1 MKTLWQ
7 RRKMWLIAG
16 AVVLALALA
25 ALLLPRL
32 MTPPA
37 AESAGLRPTVAGQ
50 APAPN
55 DTTTAESRALVTVG
69 DLTSEASAGGVL
81 VARRA
86 AALAPATG
94 GTVAET
100 PVEVGDVVSA
110 GDALL
115 RLETAELE
123 RAVAQAQQALLAQ
136 EAALATLAAAATPVQ
151 LAAADA
157 AVHSA
162 QAQLDDLLDGAGEQ
176 EIAAAE
182 ADARAAQADLAAAA
196 ARLQDAS
203 APPDANALRA
213 AQLELEAAQAAATT
227 AAQQH
232 STILVTEPNQFLDAE
247 TLAQLEVQ
255 VRAAAQQANADL
267 AAAQQAYDD
276 LVNGDP
282 SSLAARQA
290 AVASAAAQADAA
302 QAQLDLLRAGPSAAD
317 LAAARSSLAQAELQR
332 ERLASGPNEADRTR
346 SEVAVEQARLR
357 WQRAEH
363 ALAEATLTA
372 PFDGVVTAVHVQPGE
387 TAAGVA
393 VELVDLATL
402 EVRLEV
408 DEVDIAQVAVG
419 QEALVTL
426 ETWPNAAIPATVTAV
441 VPQPVGGSDLVVYE
455 VFLSLGAS
463 ELPLRAGMTADATL
477 TVGAVSDALLLPS
490 AAIAI
495 DRTAGTYSVQRI
507 ARGVDGAEEIVATA
521 VTVGRRSGGFTEIT
535 SGLESGDEVII
546 ASSIPLEGIPQ
557 PGDERQRTP

>member
-7 RRKMWLIAG
+7 QRKKWIIAG
-16 AVVLALALA
+16 AVVLALA
-25 ALLLPRL
+25 ALLLPSL

-37 AESAGLRPTVAGQ
+37 TESAGLRSTVAGQ
-50 APAPN
+50 VSSAN
-55 DTTTAESRALVTVG
+55 DNTTTDSRAVVTVG
-69 DLTSEASAGGVL
+69 DLTSEASAGGTV

-86 AALAPATG
+86 AALAPTTG
-94 GTVAET
+94 GTVAAT

-123 RAVAQAQQALLAQ
+123 RAVAEAQQALIAQ
-136 EAALATLAAAATPVQ
+136 EAALATLTAAATPAQ

-157 AVHSA
+157 AVASA
-162 QAQLDDLLDGAGEQ
+162 HAQLDDLLDGGSEQ

-182 ADARAAQADLAAAA
+182 ADVRAAQADLAAAS

-203 APPDANALRA
+203 APADADALRA

-247 TLAQLEVQ
+247 MLARMEEQA
-255 VRAAAQQANADL
+255 RAAAQQANADL

-282 SSLAARQA
+282 ASLAARQA

-302 QAQLDLLRAGPSAAD
+302 QAQLDLLRVGPSAAD
-317 LAAARSSLAQAELQR
+317 EAGARSSLAQAELQR
-332 ERLASGPNEADRTR
+332 ERLTSGPSEVDRTR
-346 SEVAVEQARLR
+346 SEVAVEQARIRL
-357 WQRAEH
+357 QRAERN
-363 ALAEATLTA
+363 LAEATLLA
-372 PFDGVVTAVHVQPGE
+372 PFDGVVTAVHVRPGE
-387 TAAGVA
+387 TAAGAA
-393 VELVDLATL
+393 VELVDLDSL

-408 DEVDIAQVAVG
+408 DEVDIAQVATG

-426 ETWPNAAIPATVTAV
+426 ETWPDADIPATVTAI
-441 VPQPVGGSDLVVYE
+441 VPEPVSGSDLVVYE
-455 VFLSLGAS
+455 VFLSLGAT
-463 ELPLRAGMTADATL
+463 ELPLRAGMSADGTL
-477 TVGAVSDALLLPS
+477 TVGAISNALLLPS
-490 AAIAI
+490 EAIAI
-495 DRTAGTYSVQRI
+495 DRSSGIYSVQRVV
-507 ARGVDGAEEIVATA
+507 RNGDGAEEIVTTE

-535 SGLESGDEVII
+535 SGLAEGDEVII
-546 ASSIPLEGIPQ
+546 AAAIPLEGIPQ
-557 PGDERQRTP
+557 PGDERQAP